1 MLLTFYMLFCVATF
15 LSFLCCV
22 YMVFDRINQE
32 GLRFKNKSSKI
43 TGYLNV
49 LLVIVFSMIPIINII
64 LFSWCI
70 NYMSKSNELTLDE
83 LKEKFKLEEWL
94 IFTLFFI
101 DIIKPIW

>member
-1 MLLTFYMLFCVATF
+1 MLFCVATF

-22 YMVFDRINQE
+22 YMVLDRINQE

-49 LLVIVFSMIPIINII
+49 LLAIIFSMIPIINMI

-70 NYMSKSNELTLDE
+70 NYMSKLNKLTLDE
-83 LKEKFKLEEWL
+83 LKEEFKLEE
-94 IFTLFFI
+94 
-101 DIIKPIW
+101 